1 MLQWQQCCII
11 KLTRPS
17 VPIPSLRPRHTSLRF
32 HTRPAP
38 NTTPPPSSVHPPLSI
53 HSTRVSASSCQARRS
68 GQSSG
73 MAGPRRASPFLW
85 GAKLQG
91 RRKNERVLEGGGACA
106 HTHSTNTHTLNSD
119 VIWND
124 IILWKTA
131 SRSDGLASSS
141 ELKRENK
148 RRSKTFAN
156 EKRGGER
163 ENAF

>member
-91 RRKNERVLEGGGACA
+91 RRKKERVLEGGGMCSYTQHK
-106 HTHSTNTHTLNSD
+106 HTHTEQWCHLKWHHPMENSQQ
-119 VIWND
+119 IWWVS
-124 IILWKTA
+124 ILQWVKA
-131 SRSDGLASSS
+131 
-141 ELKRENK
+141 REQE
-148 RRSKTFAN
+148 T
-156 EKRGGER
+156 E
-163 ENAF
+163 